1 MSSGWLSEY
10 RRVYVMMLQLPN
22 VRILPLRVVLTV
34 LVAWFLIGHPAI
46 LQIDYNDPL
55 VARALQNAVRA
66 VQAVVLQY
74 EGTIARLIYDDKGT
88 RFKIAFGMPS
98 ASHEGQCVVLRVR
111 SGCQNSVLRSLVV
124 GDCLMQCIHSRVHCC
139 GLHSQMMECE

>member
-111 SGCQNSVLRSLVV
+111 MRVSK
-124 GDCLMQCIHSRVHCC
+124 QCASITC
-139 GLHSQMMECE
+139 GR